1 MNGCKLCHMST
12 KTYRAFIRKKYEEKQ
27 NEKNPE
33 NSGNF
38 HQAPTLKL

>member
-27 NEKNPE
+27 NAKKTRKTLEIFIK
-33 NSGNF
+33 
-38 HQAPTLKL
+38 HQP